1 MEIVLVILL
10 AFIVLDLVAWRWGID
25 STEDFNSHEWNK
37 RKNWGAI

>member
-10 AFIVLDLVAWRWGID
+10 AFIVLDLAAWRWGVD
-25 STEDFNSHEWNK
+25 STENFNSPEWNR